1 MTLKEL
7 VTQQGSPMLADCLKT
22 LEGEAALGRV
32 FREKMIDEAVSLG
45 LLLDFGADEEVLRKA
60 FSSLNATELSALKDA
75 MAKKTAELFPP
86 HSQLPRANATPNG
99 IDDAF
104 II

>member
-7 VTQQGSPMLADCLKT
+7 VAQQGSPALADSLKT
-22 LEGEAALGRV
+22 LESEAEFGRV
-32 FREKMIDEAVSLG
+32 CRKKLVDEAVSLG
-45 LLLDFGADEEVLRKA
+45 LLLDFGAEEGVMRKA
-60 FSSLNATELSALKDA
+60 FSALEATELAALKDT
-75 MAKKTAELFPP
+75 MARKAAALFPP
-86 HSQLPRANATPNG
+86 QSQLPRANATPNG